1 MFLKLGAASSGER
14 LPSGIG
20 AEKTVLA
27 THQSELH
34 AITQTIQVWKERQS
48 WRAQIAATNTV
59 LTAALCSP
67 LQQPQPCGTTNGGES
82 QPRLLSR
89 GGDAERSGLTREG
102 AEPRMEHYIHLLFSF
117 LEFSFSSTWVN
128 LHQSHSACS
137 TSKFLPVLSYLFIL
151 AVLET
156 LEYGKSSCAVVLC
169 EIPCSQRSDTGLDL
183 GFDLHKSKTCLF
195 LKDSILC
202 PFLHLRIWAC
212 RVSFAICGLID
223 GRSACVGLLK
233 HHS

>member
-1 MFLKLGAASSGER
+1 MPSHRPSRSGRKGRAGEHR
-14 LPSGIG
+14 LLP
-20 AEKTVLA
+20 
-27 THQSELH
+27 
-34 AITQTIQVWKERQS
+34 
-48 WRAQIAATNTV
+48 ATNTV

-82 QPRLLSR
+82 QPRLLSC

-102 AEPRMEHYIHLLFSF
+102 AEPRMEHYIHLLFP
-117 LEFSFSSTWVN
+117 
-128 LHQSHSACS
+128 HQSHSACS